1 MPVFL
6 QLRTWK
12 LGFKSLVLHPLRSLL
27 TVLGIFIGTASVI
40 WLLAIGEGISAK
52 AQEQIAQL
60 GADNII
66 LRSVQPVGKGNAG
79 SGKVSALRQYGLTRI
94 DYDNLHSITSIDR
107 AVRIRETRRECGYMD
122 RTADTRVVGCDPEY
136 LELNRLTAE
145 PGGHFISD
153 AEVRSED
160 MVCVLSAGVAEQLF
174 RYENPVNQTI
184 RMEKFYYRVVGVL
197 KEKTATAAV
206 GGSLAGQDFAQDV
219 YIPYTTF
226 VRRIGDKNV
235 YTHNGARTA
244 EFLELNQ
251 VTLKVH
257 DPKQVLST
265 ADTVREM
272 LKSRHPS
279 NDYAVVV
286 PMELLEQA
294 KNTRLMFM
302 VFMGLMAAVSLV
314 VGGIGIMNIMLAT
327 VTERTREIGIRRALG
342 AKRGDITRQF
352 LVETTVL
359 SVAGGATGVLGGII
373 CRPVVEG
380 IRWILENYF
389 ESVIK
394 TLPESMRDVAPIVVP
409 ESIPLA
415 FGISMAIGIVFGLYP
430 ARRAAMMNPIE
441 ALRHVA

>member
-1 MPVFL
+1 MHVFL
-6 QLRTWK
+6 QPRTWIS
-12 LGFKSLVLHPLRSLL
+12 GFKSLVLHPLRSLL

-66 LRSVQPVGKGNAG
+66 LRSVQPVGRGGAANNRGMPK
-79 SGKVSALRQYGLTRI
+79 QYGLTRN
-94 DYDNLHSITSIDR
+94 DYDSLQSIESIDR
-107 AVRIRETRRECGYMD
+107 AVRIRETRRECTYLD
-122 RTADTRVVGCDPEY
+122 RSSDTRVVGCDPEY
-136 LELNRLTAE
+136 LDLNNLKVERGE
-145 PGGHFISD
+145 FITD
-153 AEVRSED
+153 AAGRAED

-174 RYENPVNQTI
+174 QFSDPIDQTI
-184 RMEKFYYRVVGVL
+184 RVEKFYYRVVGVL

-206 GGSLAGQDFAQDV
+206 GGSLSGQDFAQDI
-219 YIPYTTF
+219 YIPYKTF
-226 VRRIGDKNV
+226 VRRIGDRNF
-235 YTHNGARTA
+235 YTHNGARIS
-244 EFLELNQ
+244 EHLELNQ
-251 VTLKVH
+251 VTLKVR
-257 DPKQVLST
+257 DPAAVIPT
-265 ADTVREM
+265 AKAVRAM
-272 LKSRHPS
+272 FVHSHPA

-294 KNTRLMFM
+294 KNTRMMFM
-302 VFMGLMAAVSLV
+302 IFMGLMAAVSLV

-352 LVETTVL
+352 LVETIVL
-359 SVAGGATGVLGGII
+359 SVAGGASGVLGGLL
-373 CRPVVEG
+373 CGPVIYGV
-380 IRWILENYF
+380 RRLLETSF
-389 ESVIK
+389 KSVIAD
-394 TLPESMRDVAPIVVP
+394 LPESIRDIAPIIVP

-415 FGISMAIGIVFGLYP
+415 FGISMLIGIIFGLYP